1 MVTCNVL
8 FLFVLVAGP
17 LALAREF
24 LEADSDPFFVLN
36 SDVIC
41 GYPFE
46 KLANFHK
53 SHGKEG
59 TLVVSIVHVQL
70 YVQWNLVERNFK
82 DTKII

>member
-1 MVTCNVL
+1 MVICNSL
-8 FLFVLVAGP
+8 SSFVLVAGP
-17 LALAREF
+17 LALARKF

-59 TLVVSIVHVQL
+59 TLVVSVAL
-70 YVQWNLVERNFK
+70 
-82 DTKII
+82 